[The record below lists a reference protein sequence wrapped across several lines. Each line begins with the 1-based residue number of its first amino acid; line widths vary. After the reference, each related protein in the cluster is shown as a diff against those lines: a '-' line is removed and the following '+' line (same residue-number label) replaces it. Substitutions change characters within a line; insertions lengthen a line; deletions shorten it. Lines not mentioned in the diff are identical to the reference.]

1 MTILPLLHP
10 KNKPSR
16 KLLRVCKTE
25 RGRETLKPSPHLPAV
40 PQPPDRGQS
49 PPGAPGAGPE
59 PGGRAAWPCFPSPA
73 PAPAWEA
80 APQLSANVR
89 PVWRCPRPRSPA
101 EHGRPFE
108 YPARPRRAEG
118 PPRCPRPPAT
128 PASLP
133 KREKLFPD
141 ERPLA
146 APPAPRDSHPLSL
159 SPRSERGSSL
169 TSTRQCDQ
177 GAPRRAGRAGVP
189 GASMRSGRRGPP
201 SCSARRRRAGAGGR
215 GRPARPCSPRAANS
229 RAAPPCPFL
238 RVRPAPCAGPARPAP
253 RARTALPGPARP
265 APRALHQDPRV
276 LHPAPCA
283 GPARPASRAHIPRPA
298 PGPARPAPCTLTR
311 APAPR
316 ACTARPG
323 PAGPLPLAPDPAP
336 RASRFAPVRSAHRAG
351 LAPLAAGCEPPLGRQ
366 PRGPRRP
373 SLRSAPRYRP
383 PRASPEGTAERGERP
398 EDPAH
403 CPLARPGRGPLCNP
417 RRALR
422 PGPALTRAPRAKF
435 SQTPLLKIRL
445 PQRHQSRFF
454 WILFLFQIPSKS

>member
-89 PVWRCPRPRSPA
+89 PGWRCPRPRSPA

-189 GASMRSGRRGPP
+189 GASMRSERRGPP

-283 GPARPASRAHIPRPA
+283 GPARPASLAHIPRPA
-298 PGPARPAPCTLTR
+298 PGPARPHP

-316 ACTARPG
+316 APDPQVPCPSPRTLRPVPRASHRYVPRTALGLHRSRPGVNLPWVSSLGAHGARPS
-323 PAGPLPLAPDPAP
+323 AGPLGTGL
-336 RASRFAPVRSAHRAG
+336 PVRLPKAQPSAA
-351 LAPLAAGCEPPLGRQ
+351 
-366 PRGPRRP
+366 
-373 SLRSAPRYRP
+373 SAPRT
-383 PRASPEGTAERGERP
+383 PRTAPSPAPGAARSATPAAPCAQVRLSPEHPER
-398 EDPAH
+398 
-403 CPLARPGRGPLCNP
+403 NSP
-417 RRALR
+417 RR
-422 PGPALTRAPRAKF
+422 
-435 SQTPLLKIRL
+435 
-445 PQRHQSRFF
+445 
-454 WILFLFQIPSKS
+454 LF